1 MKKLISIILSL
12 ALVACMF
19 AMNVGAELVVGDNDS
34 DKALSAGDGATDIPA
49 NSSLSSNVTLNLGT
63 VNHRY
68 AVDITFQTMTLNVGD
83 VTWNVNTAKY
93 ELTDTEQTKT
103 WTITVDNYSD
113 MGVTAT
119 VTKEDV
125 NVRDEMSV
133 TLDKTTLP
141 LNAVTVGG
149 PKTTG
154 DVTVTADSN
163 DWNKTINAYIKA
175 GELTNVTIAKILV
188 TITKT
193 NP

>member
-19 AMNVGAELVVGDNDS
+19 GMTVMAADHTVGGPDGVAE
-34 DKALSAGDGATDIPA
+34 IPA
-49 NSSLSSNVTLNLGT
+49 NSGLSSDVTLNLGT

-83 VTWNVNTAKY
+83 VTWNVNTANY
-93 ELTDTEQTKT
+93 ELANAEQTKT

-113 MGVTAT
+113 MAVTAT
-119 VTKEDV
+119 VTKTDI

-154 DVTVTADSN
+154 DVNVTADSN

-175 GELTNVTIAKILV
+175 GELTNVTIATILV
-188 TITKT
+188 TITQS
-193 NP
+193 